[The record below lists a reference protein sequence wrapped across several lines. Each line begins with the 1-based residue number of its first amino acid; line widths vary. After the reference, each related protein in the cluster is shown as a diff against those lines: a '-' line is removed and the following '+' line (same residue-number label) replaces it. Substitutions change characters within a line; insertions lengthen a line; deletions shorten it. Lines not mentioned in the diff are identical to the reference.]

1 MNTADFLSR
10 QPYLDLLKSIISNQ
24 CNNSTG
30 YAFAIDGKWGSG
42 KTWIITELE
51 NQLVEDTKNKY
62 LIFHYN
68 AWENDFYEEPLV
80 ALLSVM
86 IEKLNKVTSQE
97 SLYEAAVDELLR
109 QVSADLLS
117 VVSGTVKKITAIDI
131 EAIFKRKKGFIKRI
145 QQSTKLQANVINA
158 LIPLQ
163 NTLKK
168 IRDNILKLSEKLY
181 IILIVDE
188 LDRCLP
194 EYAIKVLERLHHVCN
209 EMPVVQILAIN
220 KQNLADSIAK
230 VFGKDFPNDP
240 KRIIL
245 CSQFAE
251 SYLQKFVD
259 VIVPLP
265 IGTIDKR
272 LDVLDALEKSYSPYI
287 NKTLTGLDFINL
299 NDDFLADFISTLM
312 NGIER
317 RLQEKIFKQVELCHK
332 LTINSGIAYEKEQMT
347 YAILIYEII
356 SCICRYVFHIN
367 GICKFSHERDT
378 GFSLKFFV
386 SEGSSLDPYE
396 REHEILNRNIKSFF
410 LCPEQYSNGTNGTHP
425 LPFKITDTKSYIMAF
440 FVPNSNHDLGAS
452 ERHIVDCIRKDKT
465 FLQKYDEIMDMLVA
479 K

>member
-1 MNTADFLSR
+1 MNTADYLSR

-30 YAFAIDGKWGSG
+30 YTFAIDGKWGSG

-145 QQSTKLQANVINA
+145 QQSTKLQADVIDT

-168 IRDNILKLSEKLY
+168 VRDNILKLSEKLH

-209 EMPVVQILAIN
+209 EMPVVQILSMSR
-220 KQNLADSIAK
+220 QNLADSIAK
-230 VFGKDFPNDP
+230 VFGKEYSNDSESV
-240 KRIIL
+240 IL
-245 CSQFAE
+245 CNQFAE
-251 SYLQKFVD
+251 SYLQKFID
-259 VIVPLP
+259 VIIPLP

-272 LDVLDALEKSYSPYI
+272 LDVLNGLEKSYSPYTKSPPADKI
-287 NKTLTGLDFINL
+287 FITLD
-299 NDDFLADFISTLM
+299 DDFLAEFIAVLM
-312 NGIER
+312 DGIER

-356 SCICRYVFHIN
+356 SCICRYIFHMN
-367 GICKFSHERDT
+367 GICKFSHKRDI
-378 GFSLKFFV
+378 GVSLEFFADND
-386 SEGSSLDPYE
+386 SSPAPNEQEY
-396 REHEILNRNIKSFF
+396 IFNRNINTFF
-410 LCPEQYSNGTNGTHP
+410 LCPEQYSNGPNGSHP
-425 LPFKITDTKSYIMAF
+425 LPFRITDTKSYLMAF
-440 FVPNSNHDLGAS
+440 FSPNIKDNVGSPD
-452 ERHIVDCIRKDKT
+452 RHIVDCIRKDKP